1 MMPTPNPLQL
11 DPHSPVPL
19 YRQLR
24 EALQGALAG
33 GHWDADQPLPSEREL
48 SEQLQVSRATVRQA
62 IHELEL
68 DGWLVRKQG
77 RGTFPSPVR
86 IEQPLARITSFSEN
100 MRQAG
105 IKASSRIL
113 TASLEP
119 AIGAVARSLRL
130 GSGGVVASIVRL
142 RLANDQPLMLER
154 AHLNYA
160 LVPGILEHTSALR
173 GSLYDLLHSVYRLNF
188 ATGFETIE
196 AITADAKLAKVLE
209 VVRGTPILQTER
221 LVLTDDGTPLE
232 FTQRYG
238 RADRCSFRVNLQGDN
253 ANFAYK
259 QRH

>member
-1 MMPTPNPLQL
+1 MTLQTTPLHL
-11 DPHSPVPL
+11 DTQSPIPL

-24 EALQGALAG
+24 DVLQRALANG
-33 GHWDADQPLPSEREL
+33 QWQDDQPLPSEREL

-100 MRQAG
+100 MQQAG

-119 AIGAVARSLRL
+119 AVGAVARALRI
-130 GSGGVVASIVRL
+130 GSSGVIASIVRL

-160 LVPGILEHTSALR
+160 LVPGILEHTSALKA
-173 GSLYDLLHSVYRLNF
+173 SLYDLLHNVYRLNF

-196 AITADAKLAKVLE
+196 AVTADAKLAKALGVIK
-209 VVRGTPILQTER
+209 GAPILQTER

-232 FTQRYG
+232 YTQRYG
-238 RADRCSFRVNLQGDN
+238 RADKCSFRVNLQGDN
-253 ANFAYK
+253 ANFTVK
-259 QRH
+259 G